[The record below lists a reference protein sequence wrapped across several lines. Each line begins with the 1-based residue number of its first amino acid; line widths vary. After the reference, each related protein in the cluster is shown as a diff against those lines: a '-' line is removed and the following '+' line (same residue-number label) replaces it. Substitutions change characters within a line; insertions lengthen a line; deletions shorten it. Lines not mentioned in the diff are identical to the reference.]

1 MREHLHPAIASTRT
15 TTRTSA
21 LSITYQIRR
30 DRVHPSTSI
39 TTQSPRARG
48 RPRAAYEAIIWRI
61 DNGAKWRSIPA
72 ELGDWHR
79 AYLRFRG
86 WAVSGVWDKIIAQSG
101 RAGGNRSWNWLAWT

>member
-21 LSITYQIRR
+21 LSITDQIRR

-48 RPRAAYEAIIWRI
+48 RPRAAYGGGVRDAVEVVVVGDVAVETGAVLVDHLQPAALDGGDRGRI
-61 DNGAKWRSIPA
+61 R
-72 ELGDWHR
+72 R
-79 AYLRFRG
+79 VQVQY
-86 WAVSGVWDKIIAQSG
+86 
-101 RAGGNRSWNWLAWT
+101 

>member
-21 LSITYQIRR
+21 LSITDQIRR

-48 RPRAAYEAIIWRI
+48 RPRAAYVRAA
-61 DNGAKWRSIPA
+61 GAAHSVSVAPILA
-72 ELGDWHR
+72 TTLLLGAR
-79 AYLRFRG
+79 ANDTRQTHQPPGGLRTTLTPILQQ
-86 WAVSGVWDKIIAQSG
+86 A
-101 RAGGNRSWNWLAWT
+101 